1 MITGFPG
8 EPPCHERFESET
20 WAPMSAPC
28 RMSSTS
34 TSVGS
39 LRSRSTAISGR
50 RRRRASST
58 SSARTG
64 SATTAAGPLTNNVL
78 FESEKQQV
86 SLSILPATTS
96 SGIKPP
102 TLIPPLTLPGF
113 PPPGGPPLIPV
124 PRLTLMQLSPSTQ
137 VPVPALGT
145 GQLIVLNLTV
155 PVRND
160 PVDPALK
167 SFRQIVQLLETLP
180 PNFPFRAAIVGA
192 VPNPIK
198 VIGDISSGFKW
209 GIDPVFDLK
218 RISGPTEFVVGAR
231 ANASYTINILP
242 GGPSGLKLGLF
253 AKGDF
258 KGTVD
263 YTSELATATPLFL
276 MQGAFTLGFD
286 GRF

>member
-1 MITGFPG
+1 MPRTLRAGDVGADVRALQDVLNFHI
-8 EPPCHERFESET
+8 RRL
-20 WAPMSAPC
+20 APIA
-28 RMSSTS
+28 
-34 TSVGS
+34 VDGS
-39 LRSRSTAISGR
+39 FGPKTKARVIDFQRSNGLSDDGI
-50 RRRRASST
+50 
-58 SSARTG
+58 
-64 SATTAAGPLTNNVL
+64 AGPLTNNKL

-113 PPPGGPPLIPV
+113 PAPGGTPLIPV

-137 VPVPALGT
+137 APVPALGT

-155 PVRND
+155 PARND

-167 SFRQIVQLLETLP
+167 SFRQIVELLETLP
-180 PNFPFRAAIVGA
+180 PNFPFRAAIIGA
-192 VPNPIK
+192 VPNPVK

-218 RISGPTEFVVGAR
+218 KFSGPAEFVVGAR
-231 ANASYTINILP
+231 ANASYTINVLP

-258 KGTVD
+258 KGTLD

-276 MQGAFTLGFD
+276 MQGAFTFGFD

>member
-1 MITGFPG
+1 MPRTLRAGDVGADVRALQDVLNFHI
-8 EPPCHERFESET
+8 RRL
-20 WAPMSAPC
+20 APIAVDGKFGPNTKA
-28 RMSSTS
+28 R
-34 TSVGS
+34 VIDFQ
-39 LRSRSTAISGR
+39 RSNGLSDDGI
-50 RRRRASST
+50 
-58 SSARTG
+58 
-64 SATTAAGPLTNNVL
+64 AGPLTNNKL

-113 PPPGGPPLIPV
+113 PAPGGTPLIPV

-137 VPVPALGT
+137 APVPALGT

-155 PVRND
+155 PARND

-167 SFRQIVQLLETLP
+167 SFRQIVELLETLP
-180 PNFPFRAAIVGA
+180 PNFPFRAAIIGA
-192 VPNPIK
+192 VPNPVK

-218 RISGPTEFVVGAR
+218 KFSGPAEFVVGAR
-231 ANASYTINILP
+231 ANASYTINVLP

-258 KGTVD
+258 KGTLD

>member
-1 MITGFPG
+1 MPRTLRAGDVGADVRALQDVLNFHI
-8 EPPCHERFESET
+8 RRL
-20 WAPMSAPC
+20 APLAVDGIFGPKTKA
-28 RMSSTS
+28 R
-34 TSVGS
+34 VIDFQ
-39 LRSRSTAISGR
+39 RSNRLVDDGI
-50 RRRRASST
+50 
-58 SSARTG
+58 
-64 SATTAAGPLTNNVL
+64 AGPISNNKL

-86 SLSILPATTS
+86 SLSILPASAAS
-96 SGIKPP
+96 SFGIKPP

-113 PPPGGPPLIPV
+113 PAPGAPPLIPV
-124 PRLTLMQLSPSTQ
+124 PRLTLMQLLPSSS
-137 VPVPALGT
+137 VPVPALGN
-145 GQLIVLNLTV
+145 GQVLVLSLTV
-155 PVRND
+155 PSRND
-160 PVDPALK
+160 PVDPAVT

-180 PNFPFRAAIVGA
+180 PNFPFRAQIIGA

-218 RISGPTEFVVGAR
+218 KFAGPAEFVVGAR

-242 GGPSGLKLGLF
+242 GGPSGVKLGIF

-263 YTSELATATPLFL
+263 YTSERATSTPLFQ
-276 MQGAFTLGFD
+276 MQGAFTLGLD

>member
-1 MITGFPG
+1 MPRMLRAGDVGADVRALQDVLNFHIRRL
-8 EPPCHERFESET
+8 EPLAVDGTFGPKTKARVIDFQRANGLSDDGI
-20 WAPMSAPC
+20 
-28 RMSSTS
+28 
-34 TSVGS
+34 VG
-39 LRSRSTAISGR
+39 
-50 RRRRASST
+50 
-58 SSARTG
+58 
-64 SATTAAGPLTNNVL
+64 PNTNNKL
-78 FESEKQQV
+78 FESEKQQF
-86 SLSILPATTS
+86 SLSILPASTS
-96 SGIKPP
+96 SSFGIKPP

-113 PPPGGPPLIPV
+113 PAPGAPPLIPV
-124 PRLTLMQLSPSTQ
+124 PRLTLMQLAPSSSAS
-137 VPVPALGT
+137 VPALGT
-145 GQLIVLNLTV
+145 GQLLALSLTV
-155 PVRND
+155 PARND
-160 PVDPALK
+160 PLDPAVK

-180 PNFPFRAAIVGA
+180 PNFPFRAAIIGA

-218 RISGPTEFVVGAR
+218 KFSGPAEFVVGAR
-231 ANASYTINILP
+231 AHASYTINILP

>member
-1 MITGFPG
+1 MPRTLRAGDVGADVRALQDVLNFHI
-8 EPPCHERFESET
+8 RRL
-20 WAPMSAPC
+20 APIA
-28 RMSSTS
+28 
-34 TSVGS
+34 VDGS
-39 LRSRSTAISGR
+39 FGPKTKARVIDFQRSNGLSDDGI
-50 RRRRASST
+50 
-58 SSARTG
+58 
-64 SATTAAGPLTNNVL
+64 AGPLTNNKL

-113 PPPGGPPLIPV
+113 PAPGGTPLIPV

-137 VPVPALGT
+137 APVPALGT

-155 PVRND
+155 PARND

-167 SFRQIVQLLETLP
+167 SFRQIVELLETLP
-180 PNFPFRAAIVGA
+180 PNFPFRAAIIGA
-192 VPNPIK
+192 VPNPVK

-218 RISGPTEFVVGAR
+218 KFSGPAEFVVGAR

-258 KGTVD
+258 KGTLD

>member
-1 MITGFPG
+1 MPRTLRAGDVGADVRALQDVLNFHI
-8 EPPCHERFESET
+8 RRL
-20 WAPMSAPC
+20 APIA
-28 RMSSTS
+28 
-34 TSVGS
+34 VDGS
-39 LRSRSTAISGR
+39 FGPKTKARVIDFQRSNGLSDDGI
-50 RRRRASST
+50 
-58 SSARTG
+58 
-64 SATTAAGPLTNNVL
+64 AGPLTNNKL

-113 PPPGGPPLIPV
+113 PAPGGTPLIPV

-137 VPVPALGT
+137 APVPALGT

-155 PVRND
+155 PARND

-167 SFRQIVQLLETLP
+167 SFRQIVELLETLP
-180 PNFPFRAAIVGA
+180 PNFPFRAAIIGA
-192 VPNPIK
+192 VPNPVK

-218 RISGPTEFVVGAR
+218 KFAGPAEFVVGAR
-231 ANASYTINILP
+231 ANASYTINVLP

-258 KGTVD
+258 KGTLD

>member
-1 MITGFPG
+1 MPRTLRIGDVGADVRALQDVLNF
-8 EPPCHERFESET
+8 HIRRL
-20 WAPMSAPC
+20 APIAVDGNFGPKTKA
-28 RMSSTS
+28 R
-34 TSVGS
+34 VIDFQ
-39 LRSRSTAISGR
+39 RSNRLSDDGV
-50 RRRRASST
+50 
-58 SSARTG
+58 
-64 SATTAAGPLTNNVL
+64 AGPLTNNVL

-113 PPPGGPPLIPV
+113 PAPGGPPLIPV

-155 PVRND
+155 PARND

-209 GIDPVFDLK
+209 GIEPVFDLK

>member
-1 MITGFPG
+1 MPRTLRIGDVGADVRALQDVLNF
-8 EPPCHERFESET
+8 HIRRL
-20 WAPMSAPC
+20 APIAVDGNFGPKTKA
-28 RMSSTS
+28 R
-34 TSVGS
+34 VIDFQ
-39 LRSRSTAISGR
+39 RSNRLSDDGV
-50 RRRRASST
+50 
-58 SSARTG
+58 
-64 SATTAAGPLTNNVL
+64 AGPLTNNVL

-113 PPPGGPPLIPV
+113 PAPGGPPLIPV

-155 PVRND
+155 PARND

-192 VPNPIK
+192 VPNPVK
-198 VIGDISSGFKW
+198 VIGDIASGFKW

-258 KGTVD
+258 KGTVY

>member
-1 MITGFPG
+1 MPRTLRAGDVGADVRALQDVLNFHI
-8 EPPCHERFESET
+8 RRL
-20 WAPMSAPC
+20 APIA
-28 RMSSTS
+28 
-34 TSVGS
+34 VDGS
-39 LRSRSTAISGR
+39 FGPKTKARVIDFQRSNGLSDDGI
-50 RRRRASST
+50 
-58 SSARTG
+58 
-64 SATTAAGPLTNNVL
+64 AGPLTNNKL

-113 PPPGGPPLIPV
+113 PAPGGTPLIPV

-137 VPVPALGT
+137 APVPALGT

-155 PVRND
+155 PARND

-167 SFRQIVQLLETLP
+167 SFRQIVELLETLP
-180 PNFPFRAAIVGA
+180 PNFPFRAAIIGA
-192 VPNPIK
+192 VPNPVK

-218 RISGPTEFVVGAR
+218 KFSGPAEFVVGAR
-231 ANASYTINILP
+231 ANASYTINVLP

-258 KGTVD
+258 KGTLD